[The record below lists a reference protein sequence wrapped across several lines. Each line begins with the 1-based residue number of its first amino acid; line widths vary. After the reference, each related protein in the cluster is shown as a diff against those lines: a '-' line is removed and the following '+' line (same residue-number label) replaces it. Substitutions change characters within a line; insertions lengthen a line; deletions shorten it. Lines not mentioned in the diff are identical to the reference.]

1 MATGLMKLVETVTG
15 PLDQKKR
22 YRQYK
27 ARIER
32 LPASY
37 RTAAQALQRYS
48 YYFGHGTSEGGLSML
63 DDLADLFEQAAA
75 SGTPVREIVGDD
87 PVEFAE
93 AFLRNYPEGQ
103 WITRERSRLKSSIER
118 AESEGDGTERPS
130 R

>member
-1 MATGLMKLVETVTG
+1 MATGLMKIVETVTG
-15 PLDQKKR
+15 PLEQKKR

-27 ARIER
+27 ARIEQ

-48 YYFGHGTSEGGLSML
+48 YYFGHGTAEGGLSML

-75 SGTPVREIVGDD
+75 NGTPVREIVGDD

-93 AFLRNYPEGQ
+93 SFLRNYPEGQ
-103 WITRERSRLKSSIER
+103 WIARERGRLTQSIER
-118 AESEGDGTERPS
+118 AESEGSENERPS